1 MKVSVAA
8 VSFLLLIIITVTLGS
23 KTESFSRLQEQ
34 LAGIVFNKDQVWASR
49 HTFSSGGP
57 HYPADCCFSY
67 ITRTIPRNR
76 ITHYYETS
84 SQCSKP
90 GVVFITKKGHS
101 ICANPSDAWVQD
113 YIKVLEV
120 TRRSGEGNSSES

>member
-23 KTESFSRLQEQ
+23 KTESFSR
-34 LAGIVFNKDQVWASR
+34 
-49 HTFSSGGP
+49 GP

-120 TRRSGEGNSSES
+120 TRRSGGGNSSKS